1 MKPKLFNLAALA
13 AIFFTMSSINAAEP
27 YKHGPDSMRQ
37 DGVPVGKVTK
47 HQFKTSQL
55 FPGTVRDY
63 WIYVPAQYDASK
75 PASLMVFQD
84 GGSYVNE
91 RGSFKTP
98 IVFDNLI

>member
-1 MKPKLFNLAALA
+1 MKFKLSNLATLA
-13 AIFFTMSSINAAEP
+13 AAFVIISGSMNAAEP

-63 WIYVPAQYDASK
+63 WIYVPAQYL
-75 PASLMVFQD
+75 SL
-84 GGSYVNE
+84 
-91 RGSFKTP
+91 
-98 IVFDNLI
+98 IHI

>member
-1 MKPKLFNLAALA
+1 MKLKLSNLATLA
-13 AIFFTMSSINAAEP
+13 AAFVIISGSMNAAEP

-63 WIYVPAQYDASK
+63 WIYVPAQVKLAHLIVLYLLEIVLRFAAGWS
-75 PASLMVFQD
+75 AL
-84 GGSYVNE
+84 GSMC
-91 RGSFKTP
+91 
-98 IVFDNLI
+98 